1 MKLKKEFV
9 SHYLSDE
16 QILVS
21 ASGTFNGYVKSNKTA
36 AFIVD
41 LLKDDISEEG
51 IVQKLLEKYD
61 VEEDVVKKDV
71 RCVLD
76 LLFKIGAIDE

>member
-9 SHYLSDE
+9 THELCDE

-21 ASGTFNGYVKSNKTA
+21 ASGTFSGYVKSNKTA

-41 LLKDDISEEG
+41 LLKNEISEED
-51 IVQKLLEKYD
+51 IVNKLIEKYD
-61 VEEDVVKKDV
+61 VSKEIVSKDV
-71 RCVLD
+71 KNVIATLR
-76 LLFKIGAIDE
+76 KIGAIDE